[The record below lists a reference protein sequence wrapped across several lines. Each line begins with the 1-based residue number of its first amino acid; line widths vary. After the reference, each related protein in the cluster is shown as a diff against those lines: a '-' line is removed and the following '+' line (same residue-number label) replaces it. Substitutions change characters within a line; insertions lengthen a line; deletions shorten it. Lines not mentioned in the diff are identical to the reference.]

1 MEFKDNEVN
10 NWINGMSK
18 EPNKNNKPR
27 IVDDA
32 GVDIETGKSAM
43 PSMTVDRAQPKITED
58 EMSLNQ
64 ELMII
69 LMEECGELIQAC
81 SKAIRCN
88 SYYRNEKL
96 VEEVGDVM
104 CMLELLEENNI
115 INWTEVDERVF
126 KKKKKLMRWSNIYN
140 K

>member
-1 MEFKDNEVN
+1 MEFKDNEVD

-18 EPNKNNKPR
+18 EPNQNNKPR

-43 PSMTVDRAQPKITED
+43 PSMTVDKAQPKITED
-58 EMSLNQ
+58 GMSLNQ

-96 VEEVGDVM
+96 V
-104 CMLELLEENNI
+104 
-115 INWTEVDERVF
+115 
-126 KKKKKLMRWSNIYN
+126 
-140 K
+140 